1 MSDQFDRASELE
13 QLHRDDALA
22 NQQSHNHQIEQP
34 YEHDG
39 VRYCLS
45 CHCSIGTDR
54 LVANL
59 QAVRCV
65 PCQQQHE

>member
-13 QLHRDDALA
+13 QRYRDDALA
-22 NQQSHNHQIEQP
+22 TQQRKSHQSEQA
-34 YEHDG
+34 YEQGG
-39 VRYCLS
+39 VRYCLG
-45 CHCSIGTDR
+45 CHCAMSTAR
-54 LVANL
+54 LVANP